1 MTSSSRYDV
10 STFNLCA
17 SVNGIMISV
26 GLWDGIHPLLVNIP
40 LLSEYTVP
48 YGLIYARNPS
58 AQTEEFAES
67 VADICSK

>member
-1 MTSSSRYDV
+1 
-10 STFNLCA
+10 
-17 SVNGIMISV
+17 MISV

-67 VADICSK
+67 VADICSKCSPISRKISFISHGR